1 MNSSSD
7 LKKIIESISS
17 SGSKENITALYD
29 LIAQL
34 KDQNDTDRTAV
45 NLLTMMQQLVK
56 YIDARGAKAHGDAR
70 PLLVSLA
77 DQFDQIVQTP
87 DMEKERVKQ
96 IVIQENKKFISLKNK
111 ILSQPVIDP
120 KDLNDLKAV
129 ILALEWEI
137 SPDTVQ
143 KFEVA
148 AKNLLFKLQDYK
160 IHYIFLKIILS
171 TGNYIGAKKASA
183 NIDAIPFL
191 RFSFDSFEQIAQNP
205 VMAYQRKKEIL
216 DTCINKFHELKHQ
229 IQQTPRQKHGIST
242 PVSTTADE
250 VEVDPDSGEEALQ
263 PALTRFKPASL
274 DKTDK
279 TGSLTPLP
287 DQEDTDF
294 AQSPDFDGNKI
305 ELPLSGDETELKN
318 QGDIMDDLFSPR
330 KSPADELLDAIHQLD
345 VNGGNQ
351 DQAHDMPDTSSQAG
365 SITNFTPRKRDN
377 APIPEISTRLDEVF
391 NLTPHTDKKETV
403 FASVNDRKMET
414 EANHENRDIPASDS
428 PPTRENSMSNGVTPF
443 QNEDESFD
451 EEILAEDDGSF
462 ETLNALHSIFKDR
475 EWMKDQYSSDAI
487 TKKISFLTSEWKDD
501 RYKTALLE
509 IVALL
514 VDTAKDFNAGMDDQN
529 GVSIA
534 PAPEKPLGIFGRIR
548 NMFQKS

>member
-29 LIAQL
+29 LIAHL

-45 NLLTMMQQLVK
+45 SLLTMIQQLAK
-56 YIDARGAKAHGDAR
+56 YIDARGAKAHGDAK

-129 ILALEWEI
+129 IFALEWEI
-137 SPDTVQ
+137 SSDTVQ
-143 KFEVA
+143 KFEET

-191 RFSFDSFEQIAQNP
+191 RFSFDSFEQIAQNQG
-205 VMAYQRKKEIL
+205 MAYQQKKERL
-216 DTCINKFHELKHQ
+216 DTCIHKFHELKHQ
-229 IQQTPRQKHGIST
+229 IQQTPRQKHGVSA
-242 PVSTTADE
+242 PVSSPP
-250 VEVDPDSGEEALQ
+250 EVDPDSGEEALQ

-274 DKTDK
+274 DKTDNK
-279 TGSLTPLP
+279 IASLTPLP
-287 DQEDTDF
+287 VQDDTEDTDV
-294 AQSPDFDGNKI
+294 AQSPDFNGDKI
-305 ELPLSGDETELKN
+305 VQPLSGEETEPKN

-345 VNGGNQ
+345 INGGNQ

-365 SITNFTPRKRDN
+365 SVTNFTPRKRDN

-391 NLTPHTDKKETV
+391 NLTPHTDNKETV
-403 FASVNDRKMET
+403 FASVNDRMET
-414 EANHENRDIPASDS
+414 EANDENRDMPASDS
-428 PPTRENSMSNGVTPF
+428 PPTRENSRSNGVIPF

-451 EEILAEDDGSF
+451 EEILAEDDGCF

-501 RYKTALLE
+501 RDKTALLE

-514 VDTAKDFNAGMDDQN
+514 VDTAKDFNAGVDDQN

-534 PAPEKPLGIFGRIR
+534 PAPPLGIFGRIR

>member
-17 SGSKENITALYD
+17 SNSKENITALYD

-34 KDQNDTDRTAV
+34 KDQNDLERTSV
-45 NLLTMMQQLVK
+45 SLLTMIQQLAK
-56 YIDARGAKAHGDAR
+56 YIYARGDKAHGDAQ

-129 ILALEWEI
+129 IFALEWEI
-137 SPDTVQ
+137 SSDTVQ
-143 KFEVA
+143 KFEET

-216 DTCINKFHELKHQ
+216 DTCIHKFHELKHQ
-229 IQQTPRQKHGIST
+229 IQQTPLQKHGVSA
-242 PVSTTADE
+242 PVSPPP
-250 VEVDPDSGEEALQ
+250 EVDPDSGEEALQ

-279 TGSLTPLP
+279 TGSLTPLQ
-287 DQEDTDF
+287 DQEDTDL

-351 DQAHDMPDTSSQAG
+351 DQANDMLDTSSQAG
-365 SITNFTPRKRDN
+365 SITNFTPSKRDN

-391 NLTPHTDKKETV
+391 NLTPHTKNKETV
-403 FASVNDRKMET
+403 FASVNDRKIET
-414 EANHENRDIPASDS
+414 EANDENIDTPASDS
-428 PPTRENSMSNGVTPF
+428 PPTRENPMSNGVIPF

-451 EEILAEDDGSF
+451 EEILAEDDGAF
-462 ETLNALHSIFKDR
+462 ETLNALHSILKDR
-475 EWMKDQYSSDAI
+475 QWMKDQYSSDAI

-501 RYKTALLE
+501 RNKTALLE

-529 GVSIA
+529 GVSLS